1 MKKLQF
7 IGALAMSISILACG
21 GGDSTK
27 TDSDGQT
34 EVTDSP
40 SADYSNMEQI
50 SLFDFGVDANI
61 QLPKEDKG
69 PRKIETSATG
79 SVTVEVS
86 DKFGIDINP
95 FGLTVSEK
103 KEELNGDLVYT
114 IEYIEDTADKII
126 YKKSITD
133 NEEIE
138 TEYHFYL
145 TKSIG
150 GELFSVQS
158 LPKVFSQKAID
169 KMILSAESVDANDPS

>member
-7 IGALAMSISILACG
+7 IGALAISISILACG
-21 GGDSTK
+21 GGDATT
-27 TDSDGQT
+27 TDSDNQT
-34 EVTDSP
+34 ETTDSP
-40 SADYSNMEQI
+40 SADYSNMEQV
-50 SLFDFGVDANI
+50 SLFDFGVDATI

-69 PRKIETSATG
+69 PRRIESSAAE

-86 DKFGIDINP
+86 DKFGIEINP

-103 KEELNGDLVYT
+103 KEELDGDLVYT
-114 IEYIEDTADKII
+114 IEYIEETADKII

-138 TEYHFYL
+138 TEFHFYV
-145 TKSIG
+145 TKNIG

-158 LPKVFSQKAID
+158 LPRVFSKKAID
-169 KMILSAESVDANDPS
+169 KMIVSAESMNANDPS

>member
-1 MKKLQF
+1 
-7 IGALAMSISILACG
+7 
-21 GGDSTK
+21 
-27 TDSDGQT
+27 
-34 EVTDSP
+34 
-40 SADYSNMEQI
+40 
-50 SLFDFGVDANI
+50 
-61 QLPKEDKG
+61 
-69 PRKIETSATG
+69 
-79 SVTVEVS
+79 VTVEVS

-95 FGLTVSEK
+95 FGLKVSEK

-138 TEYHFYL
+138 AEYQFYL

-150 GELFSVQS
+150 GELFSLQS

-169 KMILSAESVDANDPS
+169 KMILSAESVNANDPS